1 MISRGQFFPL
11 PSRFIV
17 DKEVI
22 VRRFTAAV
30 LLLAIVL
37 SIIPCPA
44 LAQGGIKVWPTGV
57 ELTLGRGETA
67 TKTVNV
73 QNLGSEPVMLQA
85 YVMDFS
91 KDRNGDFVF
100 YEPGHESYSASKW
113 LSVDSFDLELA
124 PAQSQE
130 IEVTVSVPA
139 QVEPGGHYA
148 ALFFEAIPPSSEGSV
163 SISTRIPTLFYV
175 TVPGVTE
182 AEVFSDAEIASLLLP
197 GIAGGG
203 SLEAGVV
210 VHNSGNVH
218 LTVAARAYFASSW
231 GNASEL
237 DLGQMVILP
246 SSDGVLK
253 GEWQEA
259 PYFGRVRANVVIGY
273 LDNQGDVVNKSQ
285 TAEFWVVPWSLV
297 GIILFVM
304 GVVVPAIVII
314 SKRFR
319 LRVERK

>member
-1 MISRGQFFPL
+1 MISRGQFIPL
-11 PSRFIV
+11 PSIFFCLEGAIL
-17 DKEVI
+17 
-22 VRRFTAAV
+22 RRYAAAV

-44 LAQGGIKVWPTGV
+44 LAQGGIKVWPTSV
-57 ELTLGRGETA
+57 ELTVGHGETA
-67 TKTVNV
+67 TKTINI
-73 QNLGSEPVMLQA
+73 QNLGSEPIMLQA

-91 KDRNGDFVF
+91 KNRNGDFVF
-100 YEPGHESYSASKW
+100 SEPGHESYSASRW
-113 LSVDSFDLELA
+113 LSVNSFDLELA

-130 IEVTVSVPA
+130 VKVTVSVPA

-148 ALFFEAIPPSSEGSV
+148 ALFFETIPPSSEGSV
-163 SISTRIPTLFYV
+163 SISTRIPTLFYI

-182 AEVFSDAEIASLLLP
+182 AEVFSNAEIASLLLP

-218 LTVAARAYFASSW
+218 LTVAAKAYFDGYW
-231 GNASEL
+231 GGSSEL
-237 DLGQMVILP
+237 DLGQTIILP
-246 SSDGVLK
+246 NSDGVLK
-253 GEWQEA
+253 EKWRES
-259 PYFGRVRANVVIGY
+259 PLFGRVRASVVIGY
-273 LDNQGDVVNKSQ
+273 LDQKGELVNKSQ
-285 TAEFWVVPWSLV
+285 TAEFWVVPWSIV